1 MARRTLGED
10 EAALWSAFARGIKP
24 LKSAKARKAIGTV
37 TGKSGDMSTRSVD
50 ASATGMPLA
59 RAQKAPA
66 RVWLTIGGAGS
77 EPPRKTVSMQTAVE
91 IGVRRP
97 GLDDTSWR
105 ALSTGRMRPQRTL
118 DLHGHFAQDAFEELH
133 AFLARCSAH
142 GIRCVEVV
150 TGLGSGREG
159 GVIRRELPLWLGRAD
174 LKPMILAVVHTHAR
188 NHGAVRILLRARQ
201 AGRRPGNAP

>member
-1 MARRTLGED
+1 MARRKLGED

-24 LKSAKARKAIGTV
+24 LKSARARKAVGVVIS
-37 TGKSGDMSTRSVD
+37 KSGDVPTRPLD
-50 ASATGMPLA
+50 AATTDLSSARTD
-59 RAQKAPA
+59 KAPS
-66 RVWLTIGGAGS
+66 RVWLTIGGARS

-133 AFLARCSAH
+133 AFLARCSAQ
-142 GIRCVEVV
+142 GVRCVEVV

-188 NHGAVRILLRARQ
+188 NHGAVRILLRTRQ
-201 AGRRPGNAP
+201 AARRVGNAP